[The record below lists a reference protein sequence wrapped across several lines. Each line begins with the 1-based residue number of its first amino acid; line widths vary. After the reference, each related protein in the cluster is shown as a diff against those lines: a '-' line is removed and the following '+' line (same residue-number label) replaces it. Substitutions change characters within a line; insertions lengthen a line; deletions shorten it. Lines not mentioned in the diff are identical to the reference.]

1 MNKNITESKFFNRTD
16 NNISALIKC
25 DKRIINH
32 IHEQMV
38 LLTEKVKSLKSEITE
53 LKEIQKYRT
62 ENNIKIEDEFKL
74 LGNKK

>member
-1 MNKNITESKFFNRTD
+1 MSK
-16 NNISALIKC
+16 
-25 DKRIINH
+25 H

-38 LLTEKVKSLKSEITE
+38 SLTEKVKSLKSEIAE

-74 LGNKK
+74 LGSKE